1 MIYIPYSSTNPFPN
15 IPLCAP
21 AYIARRT
28 HSYPSQGDILRN
40 VAPPSR
46 LSNPLCRSVTKH
58 LQRTMNLA
66 LRRILAFPFRLS
78 PSFALCLLLFVISP
92 LSAQA
97 SSQTTPAQITHTQTS
112 SSQQALP
119 ATSATAERL
128 LAPLLNI
135 PYRAD
140 GAVTREGAYTAFAN
154 PNKRFTTPGLN
165 CSGFVLAASRLLV
178 NTPLT
183 VENAGFDRWN
193 DSGPDSPHGHDWDY
207 GWDLIA
213 NIVESLGQTP
223 KARFLVPKGG
233 YDNPLLLDGFAAKG
247 YDLHAQGQLEAALSR
262 MKQNH
267 LYLISFNKSKAKAPH
282 IPQHYHVGLIVLN
295 EQNAPLLYQTTTQRK
310 RSYVRNLATAQGR
323 ASFLKAFTNTKHSRK
338 HMAIVEIPMR

>member
-1 MIYIPYSSTNPFPN
+1 MTYIPYSSTNPFPN
-15 IPLCAP
+15 FPLCAP
-21 AYIARRT
+21 DYIARRT
-28 HSYPSQGDILRN
+28 HSYPSQGEILRN

-46 LSNPLCRSVTKH
+46 LSNPLCRSVTKN
-58 LQRTMNLA
+58 LQRTTKLA
-66 LRRILAFPFRLS
+66 LRRILAFPFKLS
-78 PSFALCLLLFVISP
+78 ASLALCLLLFVISP

-97 SSQTTPAQITHTQTS
+97 SSQTTPPAITLTQTS
-112 SSQQALP
+112 LSQQALP

-183 VENAGFDRWN
+183 VENAGFDRWS
-193 DSGPDSPHGHDWDY
+193 DSGADSPHGHDWDY

-213 NIVESLGQTP
+213 NIVESLGQTA